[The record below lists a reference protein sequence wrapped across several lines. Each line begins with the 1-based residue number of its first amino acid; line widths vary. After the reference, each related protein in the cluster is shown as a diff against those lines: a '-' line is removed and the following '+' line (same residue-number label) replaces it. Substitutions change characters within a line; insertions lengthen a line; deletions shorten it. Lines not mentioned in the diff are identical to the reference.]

1 MSAIPMG
8 LGQHFN
14 KSSESSSVSE
24 VSLVEYSN
32 IISTVLCFS
41 VLVDHHPKHLDQWS
55 STFLML

>member
-1 MSAIPMG
+1 MSTIPMD

-24 VSLVEYSN
+24 VCLVEYSN
-32 IISTVLCFS
+32 IIIVLCFS

-55 STFLML
+55 STFQML